1 MANARTSYFALGP
14 VVFYGPDNAPI
25 DQCRRRA
32 AQAERTETPSD
43 KALQELLGY
52 QLTPLS

>member
-1 MANARTSYFALGP
+1 MLRENPSKQRGGP
-14 VVFYGPDNAPI
+14 GG
-25 DQCRRRA
+25 RRRA

-52 QLTPLS
+52 QLTPVN